1 VRISE
6 KIDARMPDLASVID
20 KVRTDWMFEQRQKT
34 NKEIYERFKERYEI
48 VVEDVQK
55 QSGMAKATRSDR
67 EVS

>member
-20 KVRTDWMFEQRQKT
+20 KVRTNWMFEQRQKT

-55 QSGMAKATRSDR
+55 QPGMAKATRSDR

>member
-1 VRISE
+1 
-6 KIDARMPDLASVID
+6 
-20 KVRTDWMFEQRQKT
+20 MFEQRQKT

-55 QSGMAKATRSDR
+55 QPGMAKATRSDR